1 MDAFLRLRT
10 FGGAFA
16 AFLSAAARR
25 RRAFAAVAAPAAQRA
40 AGWSDRKVL
49 SRPASGDLAAVERA
63 ARAEPRTIV
72 AAAAAQSTSRTAI
85 GRRMSLRVADPDRPA
100 DPKHGRAPG
109 QVARVAA
116 VPRLSGWP
124 GSP

>member
-1 MDAFLRLRT
+1 MEAFLRLRT

-25 RRAFAAVAAPAAQRA
+25 RRALAAVAAPAAQRA

-63 ARAEPRTIV
+63 ARAEPRAIV
-72 AAAAAQSTSRTAI
+72 AAAAAQTTSRTAI
-85 GRRMSLRVADPDRPA
+85 GRRMTLRVAESRPSR
-100 DPKHGRAPG
+100 RA
-109 QVARVAA
+109 
-116 VPRLSGWP
+116 
-124 GSP
+124 